1 MLWGYAPL
9 AVQTAYKALPVS
21 APMFSSQYYISLG
34 NAAPP
39 ADSAY
44 IYDVFLDQYLSTDDS
59 PTIALHK
66 TNVYLQVR
74 MHGIVERVTGLVASV
89 FGIASFFD
97 ITWDS
102 INDNVSYYQGIAS
115 NRVSVIDVPNPT
127 IEWPQPID
135 PGMPTFPPIDNPPG
149 DTGFCDDPDD
159 CPE

>member
-1 MLWGYAPL
+1 
-9 AVQTAYKALPVS
+9 
-21 APMFSSQYYISLG
+21 
-34 NAAPP
+34 
-39 ADSAY
+39 
-44 IYDVFLDQYLSTDDS
+44 
-59 PTIALHK
+59 
-66 TNVYLQVR
+66 